1 MEKWIAIA
9 FISTMVVLGIV
20 GAIEERGKSAR
31 GAVEVCVKAC
41 APNPMLRSENGI
53 CVCKGAP
60 TP

>member
-1 MEKWIAIA
+1 MEKWFAIV
-9 FISTMVVLGIV
+9 FITAMVMLGIV
-20 GAIEERGKSAR
+20 MVIEERGKSAR

-53 CVCKGAP
+53 CICKGAP